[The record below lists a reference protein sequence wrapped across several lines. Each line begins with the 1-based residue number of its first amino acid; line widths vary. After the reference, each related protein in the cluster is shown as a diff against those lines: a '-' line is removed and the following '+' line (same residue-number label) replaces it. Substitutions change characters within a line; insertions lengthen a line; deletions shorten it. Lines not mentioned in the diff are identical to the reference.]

1 MVWPDTQ
8 VSLRTVQSAM
18 GRAVA
23 ATASLK
29 KVPGPR
35 DRVPLPRHAPDVQ
48 GPVCVG
54 VTVETVMELE
64 VAVALVIRE
73 PSAHWVTAG

>member
-1 MVWPDTQ
+1 
-8 VSLRTVQSAM
+8 M

-23 ATASLK
+23 ATSSLK

-35 DRVPLPRHAPDVQ
+35 LRVPLPRQPPVLQ

-54 VTVETVMELE
+54 VTVEIVSEVSVVVVMAVDE
-64 VAVALVIRE
+64 VLVTRV
-73 PSAHWVTAG
+73 PSLHSVTAGLR